1 MTVGS
6 TISRDRD
13 GSILDQSSARFRELR
28 RKAQRGIF
36 TETLGVTL
44 AVLLVYAAITYVID
58 RSLRLEV
65 PFRVVLLGIVAWFIV
80 RIVRDRLVKP
90 MRVHLDDDE
99 MALAVER
106 RSPELQQALIS
117 SMQFDRTLTSSDRV
131 TESKEL
137 MSAVVADVQGRLA
150 ELPFGA
156 ALNERRMRRFMGLAC
171 ISLGLFLSWGIL
183 DGQSLKLWALRN
195 LAMSSVEWPR
205 YTKLDFVDAVDG
217 VVRLPQGDAYTVR
230 VGVQGPVPE
239 QVFLTY
245 DFASGESGTES
256 MSRTGDG
263 EYTLTLE
270 ALLEDA
276 TLRAE
281 GGDGLSDLLRLQIV
295 ERPRI
300 SDIEVEVVYPPYMEK
315 DAEVIPP
322 TEGEVRL
329 LRGSLLRVAGR
340 SHKTIQ
346 RAFVRLGDEEEVPLT
361 VAEDGHAFRGELR
374 PETGGVLALDVLDTD
389 QLGAGTPP
397 RLLLRVVD
405 DKEPRIDLKLRGISS
420 LVTPQARIPGELTIK
435 DDFGLRQVG
444 AGVRALLDT
453 PSSRSNEGDEAT
465 GPPPEVPFTD
475 AEVIYLDSLARG
487 AVRYETSASIDLRQ
501 FNEVPDADDP
511 ANMIRPG
518 MLLSLRYWATDNF
531 GPGEPH
537 EALGEE
543 LAFRVVT
550 RDKLIAELRRRQV
563 EQRLELQ
570 RIRDAE
576 NDALLALAE
585 TLNPT
590 ADDPRARQAR
600 ARFKTLARK
609 QQSLGR
615 RCKFVGETYQRIL
628 WEYEN
633 NRIWEPSKTREIASL
648 TSIPLASLAKG
659 AFPETAR
666 QVGEFSDTGDEDL
679 RQYTVDGYKD
689 ILARL
694 EAVIKVM
701 EQTET
706 LAALLEQLRGVIKVQ
721 DGAIKAV
728 EEQIRKAGANV
739 FGAPK
744 ESSSQ
749 DKKKDR

>member
-6 TISRDRD
+6 TVSTDR
-13 GSILDQSSARFRELR
+13 GASVLGQSSARFRALR

-44 AVLLVYAAITYVID
+44 AALVIYAAITYVID

-65 PFRVVLLGIVAWFIV
+65 PFRVALLGIFVWFVV
-80 RIVRDRLVKP
+80 RIVRERLVKP
-90 MRVHLDDDE
+90 MRVSLDDDE

-117 SMQFDRTLTSSDRV
+117 SMQFDRTLSSSGQV
-131 TESKEL
+131 AESKEL

-150 ELPFGA
+150 ELPFAG
-156 ALNERRMRRFMGLAC
+156 ALNEGRMRRFMGLAC
-171 ISLGLFLSWGIL
+171 GALALFLGWGIL
-183 DGQSLKLWALRN
+183 DGQSLKVWAQRN

-205 YTKLDFVDAVDG
+205 YTKLTFVDAVDG
-217 VVRLPQGDAYTVR
+217 TVRLPQGDAYTVR
-230 VGVQGPVPE
+230 VAVQGPVPE

-245 DFASGESGTES
+245 DFASGEAGTES

-276 TLRAE
+276 TLQAE
-281 GGDGLSDLLRLQIV
+281 GGDGLSELLKVQIV

-300 SDIEVEVVYPPYMEK
+300 EDIEVEVVYPSYMEK
-315 DAEVIPP
+315 EAEIVPP

-329 LRGSLLRVAGR
+329 LRGSVLRLAGR
-340 SHKTIQ
+340 SHKKIE
-346 RAFVRLGDEEEVPLT
+346 RAFVRLGDDEEIPLT
-361 VAEDGHAFRGELR
+361 LVGDGHGFAGELR
-374 PETGGVLALDVLDTD
+374 PESGGVLAMDVLDTD
-389 QLGAGTPP
+389 QLGAGSPP

-405 DKEPRIDLKLRGISS
+405 DKQPRIDLKLRGISS
-420 LVTPQARIPGELTIK
+420 LVTAQARIPGTLTVK
-435 DDFGLRQVG
+435 DDFGLTQVG

-453 PSSRSNEGDEAT
+453 PGSRSSESEEAT
-465 GPPPEVPFTD
+465 GPPVEVPFTE
-475 AEVIYLDSLARG
+475 AEVVYVDGLARG
-487 AVRYETSASIDLRQ
+487 AVRFETSASIDLRQ

-518 MLLSLRYWATDNF
+518 MLLSLRYWAKDNF

-537 EALGEE
+537 EAFGEE

-576 NDALLALAE
+576 NDALLALSE

-590 ADDPRARQAR
+590 SDDPRARQAR

-633 NRIWEPSKTREIASL
+633 NRVWEPAKTREIASL

-666 QVGEFSDTGDEDL
+666 QVAAFSDTGEEEL
-679 RQYTVDGYKD
+679 RQATVEGYKQ

-721 DGAIKAV
+721 DGAIQAV

-749 DKKKDR
+749 DKKNDR